1 MIFFKNKRINAEIAA
16 STELYN
22 DEVVEN
28 ICETLT
34 VTKNAIPED
43 DACTT
48 KIVDV
53 ELKVVFAQALGL
65 VTIIDNVSNVFVDSI
80 IESSV
85 TADPNNNGTI
95 SVSQNPL
102 EVTWSDLDVDEPM
115 TATLRFKVLVKD
127 NAIENNNAFVNN
139 NIQVNADEGRNCTFP
154 HLNGAF
160 FIPRCPESPVVTSL
174 LKDND
179 KNEYDCDE
187 TIHSTLTLKLD
198 KGDTNVVVIDD
209 LSNSNVGTPTNIVAS
224 NGTTIVDA
232 NNNIVW
238 TVGTVTAD
246 TEITLEY
253 DITPDQIKT
262 NNGFVTSE
270 VRVDGDLI
278 DPEIVIPR
286 NTENPNYIFLDT
298 FVRDCPEE
306 DGECCCQACE
316 PITVEPCELSK
327 NVTVDVERIKCT
339 GKLIDVTVNLQRVCP
354 GQVLNVGVFLVENVP
369 GDADGDGDIEEGETI
384 QESRGF
390 IVKQVTIP
398 ASDTACTSRLVNG
411 FCFPLTDDTGC
422 DADDRTFTAKVF
434 ATYINRTV
442 PNCDCDTEPTQ
453 EA

>member
-127 NAIENNNAFVNN
+127 NAIDNNNAFVNN

-187 TIHSTLTLKLD
+187 TIHSTLTLLNWIK
-198 KGDTNVVVIDD
+198 
-209 LSNSNVGTPTNIVAS
+209 
-224 NGTTIVDA
+224 
-232 NNNIVW
+232 
-238 TVGTVTAD
+238 
-246 TEITLEY
+246 EIQML
-253 DITPDQIKT
+253 
-262 NNGFVTSE
+262 
-270 VRVDGDLI
+270 L
-278 DPEIVIPR
+278 
-286 NTENPNYIFLDT
+286 
-298 FVRDCPEE
+298 
-306 DGECCCQACE
+306 
-316 PITVEPCELSK
+316 
-327 NVTVDVERIKCT
+327 
-339 GKLIDVTVNLQRVCP
+339 
-354 GQVLNVGVFLVENVP
+354 
-369 GDADGDGDIEEGETI
+369 
-384 QESRGF
+384 
-390 IVKQVTIP
+390 
-398 ASDTACTSRLVNG
+398 
-411 FCFPLTDDTGC
+411 
-422 DADDRTFTAKVF
+422 
-434 ATYINRTV
+434 
-442 PNCDCDTEPTQ
+442 
-453 EA
+453 